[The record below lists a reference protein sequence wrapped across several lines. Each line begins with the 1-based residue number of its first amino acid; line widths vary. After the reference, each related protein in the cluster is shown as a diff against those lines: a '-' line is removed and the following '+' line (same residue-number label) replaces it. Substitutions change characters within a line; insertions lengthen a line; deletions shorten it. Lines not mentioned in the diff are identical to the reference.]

1 METNPKRLNSQ
12 IEKKI
17 NTNYETG
24 NMNERKVNLFIYGSL
39 RDSRIFKSV
48 SGLSFARKASKIDV
62 ETLWAEPAFL
72 AHYRKLSPDNVYFYA
87 VSAPSSKIEGL
98 VVYDIPAWAMAEID
112 RYEGKR
118 YKREIVQINTAN
130 GPVNAQAY
138 LVTHSSMKKHFG
150 DRFHVNLIH
159 ELWLRKRIEK
169 FIKRH
174 IRPGERTADAE
185 SERRADREL
194 LATTERD
201 LVISHYHTD
210 AVSDYYLEHEL
221 DRPRPSIKHI
231 YDDPEA
237 RPFMKNY
244 LALVIKQVLLNQLD
258 DQIQSRYRFELEH
271 MHISERYFKRSV
283 SILAA
288 LQMVNANSKAV
299 DLIIRKCLQTMPC
312 EKHDIIDYI
321 KYAVRAS
328 KSMFDARIAG
338 SKLRQIHSHLQ
349 PGLVPLGAEIEL
361 SNLGPA
367 AVEPQRSIQNKKDP
381 IYDGFKYFYDF
392 HLDVLSWK
400 LGGYI
405 DDHSGSTDQGRRCGF
420 LELAPGRLNIRGE
433 LSRPATSDPWLLNKL
448 IHEITNFYDVRPHS
462 LHLSFQLRKKQID
475 NQQILPLGF
484 VKCLL
489 LLGGGPER
497 KDTGRF
503 WVSRMG
509 YNEITQYSN
518 RFPSTL
524 PEAGEPQSEE
534 MNGEELVFARSS
546 KRRWYLGGGG
556 IVDKPPSQAITYVH
570 QYKFIRLGEK
580 TNYEPLIMCL
590 KGLHLDY
597 NPGDYLTVEQLRS
610 SRKLRREYEE
620 LKQWAAEPTQI
631 TSQTI
636 GKFLK
641 TVRNGLINEGHHRP
655 AHKLHYI
662 DWVLNTIS
670 VQLRTFN
677 EQVRLRL

>member
-1 METNPKRLNSQ
+1 
-12 IEKKI
+12 
-17 NTNYETG
+17 
-24 NMNERKVNLFIYGSL
+24 MNNRKVNLFIYGSL

-48 SGLSFARKASKIDV
+48 SGFSFTRKASKVDTDI
-62 ETLWAEPAFL
+62 LWAEPAFL
-72 AHYRKLSPDNVYFYA
+72 AHYRKVSPDNVYFYA

-98 VVYDIPAWAMAEID
+98 VVYDIPTWAMAEID

-118 YKREIVQINTAN
+118 YEREAVQINTAN
-130 GPVNAQAY
+130 GTVEAQAY
-138 LVTHSSMKKHFG
+138 LVSHSSMKKHFG

-174 IRPGERTADAE
+174 IRPGERTVDAE

-221 DRPRPSIKHI
+221 DRPRPSIKHL

-237 RPFMKNY
+237 RPFIKNY
-244 LALVIKQVLLNQLD
+244 LTLVIKQVILNQLD

-288 LQMVNANSKAV
+288 LQMVNANGRTV
-299 DLIIRKCLQTMPC
+299 DLIIRRCFKTMPYD
-312 EKHDIIDYI
+312 KHDLIDYI
-321 KYAVRAS
+321 KYAVNAS
-328 KSMFDARIAG
+328 KSMFDSRIAG
-338 SKLRQIHSHLQ
+338 AKLRQIHSHLQ

-361 SNLGPA
+361 SNLGAA
-367 AVEPQRSIQNKKDP
+367 AVEPQRSIQKKKDP
-381 IYDGFKYFYDF
+381 EYDGFKYFYDF
-392 HLDVLSWK
+392 HLDILSWK

-405 DDHSGSTDQGRRCGF
+405 DDHTGTTDQGRRCGF

-448 IHEITNFYDVRPHS
+448 IHEITNFYDVHPHS
-462 LHLSFQLRKKQID
+462 LHLSFQLRKQQI
-475 NQQILPLGF
+475 NHQQILPLGF

-497 KDTGRF
+497 KDTGGL

-509 YNEITQYSN
+509 HDEITQYSN
-518 RFPSTL
+518 RLSDSTE
-524 PEAGEPQSEE
+524 PKTGEE
-534 MNGEELVFARSS
+534 NGEELVFARTS
-546 KRRWYLGGGG
+546 KRKWYLGGWD
-556 IVDKPPSQAITYVH
+556 IADKPPKQATTYVH

-590 KGLHLDY
+590 KGLQLEY

-610 SRKLRREYEE
+610 SSKLRREYEE
-620 LKQWAAEPTQI
+620 LKQWAEEPTEI
-631 TSQTI
+631 DSHTI
-636 GKFLK
+636 SSFLK
-641 TVRNGLINEGHHRP
+641 TVRNGLMNEGLHRP

-677 EQVRLRL
+677 EQVKLKL